1 MSPAGVLLIDKQPGE
16 TSFRSLGSIRRTMCK
31 KVGHTGTL
39 DKFATGLL
47 VVLVGPF
54 TKLNP
59 FFTNLDKEY
68 KAVFRFGMET
78 ETLDPEGA
86 ITETGPVPDL
96 EAIQHACEAF
106 TGTQMQRPPLYSAV
120 HVDGKRAYKRARDGE
135 QVELVA
141 REITVSSIIIDAWQP
156 PYLHLRISCSKGTY
170 IRSLARDMG
179 KCMGTCAFVSELSRT
194 RVGPF
199 LLEQAKP
206 AEQASIADVRGD
218 REIFESLGGFSYG
231 VVRQDVIDKV
241 KNGMLAGIDWLSD
254 YEYVPDSSFCVF
266 YDERGSLAALGRIE
280 AADPNSITCSS
291 YVFVVPAGM

>member
-16 TSFRSLGSIRRTMCK
+16 TSFRSLGSIKRTICK

-86 ITETGPVPDL
+86 ITDTGPVPDL
-96 EAIQHACEAF
+96 EAIERACEAF

-135 QVELVA
+135 QVELDA
-141 REITVSSIIIDAWQP
+141 REITISSIDIDAWQP
-156 PYLHLRISCSKGTY
+156 PYLHLTISCSKGTY

-179 KCMGTCAFVSELSRT
+179 RSMDTCAFVSELRRT

-199 LLEQAKP
+199 TLEQAKP
-206 AEQASIADVRGD
+206 AEEASLADVRGN
-218 REIFESLGGFSYG
+218 REIFQDLGGFSFG
-231 VVRQDVIDKV
+231 VIREDMIDRLR
-241 KNGMLAGIDWLSD
+241 NGVLAGFDWLSD

-266 YDERGSLAALGRIE
+266 FDEKGSLAALGRIE
-280 AADPNSITCSS
+280 SADSDFLTCSS